1 MKYQVIFEIKDAIL
15 WTRVAQKQL
24 FMNAIT
30 LFKKSK
36 RIEKVNFSGII
47 SLAIPKYFC
56 TSMDLQLIKNRII
69 GSFLGV

>member
-36 RIEKVNFSGII
+36 RIEKVNFSATV
-47 SLAIPKYFC
+47 SLAIPKYVC
-56 TSMDLQLIKNRII
+56 KSMHL
-69 GSFLGV
+69 